1 MDTDNLGLV
10 PYSPATKDQRLGY
23 RLRATRIHMHRFL
36 IPLILIATLTSRADE
51 WLPFNPNQ
59 DPFTPDSVIDLRLLN
74 EKQAGDGGFIST
86 RGSKFVHATSG
97 EPVRFWAVNGCPGE
111 RPIELKKTAR
121 LLAKLGVNLVRI
133 HGGYFDENGNVDR
146 KKVQHTIDIV
156 EALKAEGIYSH
167 LSIYFP
173 IWMTPKPGTPW
184 LPGYNGGQHPFAAL
198 TFNREFQE
206 KYHQWWKAVLLTPDN
221 PSGKKLID
229 DPAIMGA
236 EIVNEDSYF
245 FWTFTTQ
252 NVPDAEM
259 RILEGQ
265 FGDWLKAKHG
275 SIEAAMKDWKGAKTP
290 RDNAGEGRVGFRGL
304 WEMAN
309 QRTPRD
315 QETATFLLESQRGF
329 YEQQVK
335 FLRGLGFKGVITAS
349 NWTTADARVLG
360 PLEKYSYTPGDFIDR
375 HGYFGCLNKG
385 DSSEWSIRD
394 GHTFIDRSAL
404 RFEPE
409 QPGKP
414 KDFFH
419 TAMDIHYDNKPSM
432 VSETTFN
439 RPNRFRS
446 EAPLYYACYGAL
458 QDSDAIVHFAMDSSD
473 WSVKPGYFMQPWTI
487 ATPAMAGQFP
497 AAAMIYR
504 KGLIGVG
511 QTVVDLNL
519 KIADLLKLQG
529 TPMPQDAGFD
539 ELRLKDV
546 PKGLTIESGNVI
558 DPLVHYVGRTDV
570 RFTEAGA
577 AAKLIDLS
585 KLIDRAGQRVTS
597 TTGELKLDYGKGVLT
612 INSPATQ
619 GLSGN
624 LNDAG
629 ATELTDLSITSDSAL
644 GHIVAISLD
653 GKPLA
658 SSSKMLLQVMSEEKS
673 SGFESQ
679 DAGGGIR
686 KIIHIGTDPWLIKAL
701 HGTVKFKRADAAQLK
716 VTALDAGGMRVKQ
729 IGSAAEIK
737 LIPGTLYYLI
747 Q

>member
-1 MDTDNLGLV
+1 MGPSLRRISFTIILLLV
-10 PYSPATKDQRLGY
+10 SMSAT
-23 RLRATRIHMHRFL
+23 
-36 IPLILIATLTSRADE
+36 ADE
-51 WLPFNPNQ
+51 GWLPFAPKA
-59 DPFTPDSVIDLRLLN
+59 DPFAADSVTDLRFLN
-74 EKQAGDGGFIST
+74 EKQAGDGGFIAT
-86 RGSKFVHATSG
+86 KGSKFIHSTSG
-97 EPVRFWAVNGCPGE
+97 ETVRFWAVNGCPGE

-121 LLAKLGVNLVRI
+121 TLAKLGVNLVRI

-146 KKVQHTIDIV
+146 KRVQHTIDIV

-173 IWMTPKPGTPW
+173 IWMTPKPNTPW

-198 TFNREFQE
+198 TFNKEFQE
-206 KYHQWWKAVLLTPDN
+206 KYHQWWKAVLMMPDN

-229 DPAIMGA
+229 DPAVFGA

-245 FWTFTTQ
+245 FWTFTTA
-252 NVPDAEM
+252 NVPDVEM
-259 RILEGQ
+259 KMLEAQ
-265 FGDWLKAKHG
+265 FGDWLKARHG
-275 SIEAAMKDWKGAKTP
+275 SIDAAMKNWKGAKLP
-290 RDNAGEGRVGFRGL
+290 RDNPGEGRVSFRGL

-309 QRTPRD
+309 QRTVRD

-329 YEQQVK
+329 YDQQVK

-360 PLEKYSYTPGDFIDR
+360 PLEKYSYTPGDFLDR

-404 RFEPE
+404 RFDSE

-419 TAMDIHYDNKPSM
+419 TAMDIHYDDKPSM

-458 QDSDAIVHFAMDSSD
+458 QDSDAIVHFAMDGSA
-473 WSVKPGYFMQPWTI
+473 WSVKPGFFMQPWTVM
-487 ATPAMAGQFP
+487 TPAMAGQFP
-497 AAAMIYR
+497 AAALIYR
-504 KGLIGVG
+504 KGLVRTGE
-511 QTVVDLNL
+511 TVVDLNL
-519 KIADLLKLQG
+519 KLSDLLQLQG

-546 PKGLTIESGNVI
+546 PKGLTVQQGNVI

-570 RFTEAGA
+570 HFTEAGGA
-577 AAKLIDLS
+577 ARLADVS

-597 TTGELKLDYGKGVLT
+597 STGELALDYGKGLLT
-612 INSPATQ
+612 INSPAAQ

-624 LNDAG
+624 LHDAG
-629 ATELTDLSITSDSAL
+629 AAELPDVSITSDSSL
-644 GHIVAISLD
+644 GHIIAVALD

-658 SSSKMLLQVMSEEKS
+658 SSGRILLQVMSEEKA
-673 SGFESQ
+673 SGFEAQ

-686 KIIHIGTDPWLIKAL
+686 KIVHIGVDPWLIKTL
-701 HGTVKFKRADAAQLK
+701 TGVVKFKRADAAKLK
-716 VTALDAGGMRVKQ
+716 VTALDPNGTRAKTL
-729 IGSAAEIK
+729 GSAAEIN
-737 LIPGTLYYLI
+737 LLPGTLYYLI
-747 Q
+747 EP